1 MKKLLLVLISIIALS
16 SCYRYVENSV
26 VNPKK
31 ETTVELQELPKDT
44 VVISIDGHILYV
56 FDDNNQVVY
65 KTISPKEDSFPIYT
79 AFFLL
84 LIGMGIVVG
93 VLIGVQINI

>member
-1 MKKLLLVLISIIALS
+1 MKKLLVVLISIIALS
-16 SCYRYVENSV
+16 SCYRNVENSV
-26 VNPKK
+26 ADPKK

-44 VVISIDGHILYV
+44 VVISIDEHILYV

-65 KTISPKEDSFPIYT
+65 KTISPEEDSFPIHT
-79 AFFLL
+79 MFFLL